1 MIARTY
7 PCAYSRTCLC
17 IHPCTYSRIHPC
29 IYLCIYLCIYPC
41 TCLCTH
47 SRIYPCFYQSS
58 FICSFLWAVLWLRK
72 VTYDK
77 YLFSYSRVSINYV
90 PGIYQLHVSHSLVI
104 CQAPIS
110 YIPGIRWLFISYFKR
125 HFQIA
130 FVRNFSWILPVQCL
144 YRISYVSFSCL
155 GKVHMM
161 VTCGGQPFLQD
172 KKKSPQ
178 GALFVRQLQLARKN

>member
-1 MIARTY
+1 MIARIY

-17 IHPCTYSRIHPC
+17 IHPCTYSRT
-29 IYLCIYLCIYPC
+29 Y
-41 TCLCTH
+41 
-47 SRIYPCFYQSS
+47 SCFYQSS

-90 PGIYQLHVSHSLVI
+90 PGIHQLHVSHSLVI
-104 CQAPIS
+104 CQVPIS

-130 FVRNFSWILPVQCL
+130 FVRNFSWILPVQFI
-144 YRISYVSFSCL
+144 Y
-155 GKVHMM
+155 
-161 VTCGGQPFLQD
+161 TFLCVVFLLRKD
-172 KKKSPQ
+172 TYDRY
-178 GALFVRQLQLARKN
+178 LWRLAVFTR